1 MTVVP
6 GKSNRWCQTVSV
18 RHHCQIPTK
27 KTVKFVGICD
37 KKRDSDEKDVEFR
50 RNM

>member
-6 GKSNRWCQTVSV
+6 GNLTDGARQSVSGTI
-18 RHHCQIPTK
+18 CYIPMK

-50 RNM
+50 RNV